1 MALTYRKVKGSAL
14 TIDELD
20 ANFAHFTGSHSIT
33 GSLTVSGSII
43 PSEVNGTLGTAT
55 APWKELFVDGGTI
68 YFISGSSSGSLSW
81 NSGSGFNFGT
91 GSVTF
96 DGGLTVTGSVTI
108 SGSSTLTNIGPFV
121 NEGDITVT
129 EEGKITVEN
138 TSGPQLILKDISG
151 SINIGDGAGGP
162 QVSLIGGGSST
173 QAGNAVAIGSG
184 AMSKQNSGTTGIA
197 IGYQALSSSLS
208 VRGDVAI
215 GYHALVNAGSTGATG
230 GHVAIGLNAMSS
242 SLGQY
247 SGVVA
252 VGTAAGAWNSG
263 SQNIY
268 VGNAAGGT
276 TAQFAEV
283 KTNNSIFIG
292 YNSRP
297 SGSGD
302 NQIVIDGK
310 GTALGKGENTVVLGN
325 TDIDN
330 TYLFGTLNL
339 ESVPTS
345 DPGVAGAVWRDGT
358 DLKISI

>member
-55 APWKELFVDGGTI
+55 APWKELYVDGGTI

>member
-1 MALTYRKVKGSAL
+1 MALTYRNVKGSAL

-20 ANFAHFTGSHSIT
+20 ANFSHFTGSQAIT
-33 GSLTVSGSII
+33 GSLV
-43 PSEVNGTLGTAT
+43 
-55 APWKELFVDGGTI
+55 
-68 YFISGSSSGSLSW
+68 ISGSATITGSL
-81 NSGSGFNFGT
+81 
-91 GSVTF
+91 
-96 DGGLTVTGSVTI
+96 TI

-138 TSGPQLILKDISG
+138 TNGSQLILKDISG

-197 IGYQALSSSLS
+197 IGYQALSSSLT

-215 GYHALVNAGSTGATG
+215 GYHALVNAGSTGASG
-230 GHVAIGLNAMSS
+230 GHVAVGLNAMSS
-242 SLGQY
+242 SLEQY
-247 SGVVA
+247 SGVIA
-252 VGTAAGAWNSG
+252 IGAGAGTWNSG
-263 SQNIY
+263 SFNVY

-276 TAQFAEV
+276 TDLGFQ
-283 KTNNSIFIG
+283 TSNSIFIG

-302 NQIVIDGK
+302 NQIVIDSK
-310 GTALGKGENTVVLGN
+310 GTTLGKGENTVVVGN

-339 ESVPTS
+339 ESVPTA

>member
-1 MALTYRKVKGSAL
+1 MYLLRLKKKNRKKL
-14 TIDELD
+14 
-20 ANFAHFTGSHSIT
+20 
-33 GSLTVSGSII
+33 
-43 PSEVNGTLGTAT
+43 
-55 APWKELFVDGGTI
+55 
-68 YFISGSSSGSLSW
+68 
-81 NSGSGFNFGT
+81 
-91 GSVTF
+91 
-96 DGGLTVTGSVTI
+96 
-108 SGSSTLTNIGPFV
+108 
-121 NEGDITVT
+121 
-129 EEGKITVEN
+129 
-138 TSGPQLILKDISG
+138 
-151 SINIGDGAGGP
+151 
-162 QVSLIGGGSST
+162 
-173 QAGNAVAIGSG
+173 
-184 AMSKQNSGTTGIA
+184 
-197 IGYQALSSSLS
+197 
-208 VRGDVAI
+208 R
-215 GYHALVNAGSTGATG
+215 LVNAGSTGATG

-242 SLGQY
+242 SLAQY